1 MMADTL
7 SPNPTA
13 HEVNQPGCRQ
23 QPGLSVIAPVYG
35 CASCLEE
42 LAERAWRAIS
52 PLGLEFEL
60 ILVDDGSPDGAWGRI
75 QEIASIHPWVKGVR
89 LSRNFGQHYAIS
101 AGLVQAGGERIV
113 VMDCDL
119 QDRPEEIPKLLA
131 AMSDGTDIV
140 LAQRVD
146 RQDGMFKRL
155 GSWLF
160 YKILGWLT
168 GVPHDHTT
176 ANFGVYSKR
185 IIQLINDMPESDRF
199 FPLMVKWTGFPQVLV
214 PVEHDSR
221 SEGRSTYSF
230 RRLLRLAINTAL
242 SYSDKPLR
250 MVVAAGLG
258 FALLSLLVVAYSVY
272 RYFGGDIQVAG
283 YTSMIASIWLVGSL
297 VLSSI
302 GVVGL
307 YLGRLFVDVKRRP
320 HFIVAER
327 TWTDA

>member
-1 MMADTL
+1 MTTA
-7 SPNPTA
+7 SYPTA
-13 HEVNQPGCRQ
+13 RDVNHLPAHPQL
-23 QPGLSVIAPVYG
+23 GLSVVAPVYG
-35 CASCLEE
+35 CASCLED
-42 LAERAWRAIS
+42 LTERIHRAVS
-52 PLGLEFEL
+52 PLGMQFEL
-60 ILVDDGSPDGAWGRI
+60 LLVDDGSPDGAWARI
-75 QEIASIHPWVKGVR
+75 QEIASLHPWVKGIR

-101 AGLVQAGGERIV
+101 AGLMQACGKQIV

-119 QDRPEEIPKLLA
+119 QDRPEEIPVLLA
-131 AMSDGTDIV
+131 AMDKGVDVV
-140 LAQRVD
+140 LAQRVH
-146 RQDGMFKRL
+146 RQDRMFKRL

-160 YKILGWLT
+160 YKLLGWLT

-176 ANFGVYSKR
+176 ANFGVYSQR

-199 FPLMVKWTGFPQVLV
+199 FPLMVKWTGFPQTLV

-221 SEGRSTYSF
+221 SNGHSAYSF

-250 MVVAAGLG
+250 MVVAAGLC
-258 FALLSLLVVAYSVY
+258 FALFSLLIVAYSVY
-272 RYFGGDIQVAG
+272 RYMGGDIQVAG

-297 VLSSI
+297 ILSSI

-307 YLGRLFVDVKRRP
+307 YLGRLFVDIKGRP

-327 TWTDA
+327 TWVESSTP